1 MGLFG
6 LFKKEVPKDRYAG
19 KPLLKLI
26 DSFIL
31 KTIGQLDPAQEKLLE
46 QMVPKL
52 QQTFGMTGTWEEI
65 VLSQLNLS
73 PDVRASIQAL
83 WERNQT
89 IAKQNGVVLTPLQF
103 TEMFVEKNIPLD

>member
-1 MGLFG
+1 
-6 LFKKEVPKDRYAG
+6 
-19 KPLLKLI
+19 
-26 DSFIL
+26 
-31 KTIGQLDPAQEKLLE
+31 
-46 QMVPKL
+46 
-52 QQTFGMTGTWEEI
+52 MTGTWEEI